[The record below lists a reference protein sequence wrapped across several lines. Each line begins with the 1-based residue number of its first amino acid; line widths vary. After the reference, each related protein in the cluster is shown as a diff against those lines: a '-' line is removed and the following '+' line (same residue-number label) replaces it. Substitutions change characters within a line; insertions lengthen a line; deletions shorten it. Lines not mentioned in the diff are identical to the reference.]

1 MGNFT
6 NKFRVSTQAITA
18 NTQFGAF
25 GVIMRILNAALTF
38 GFGYA
43 FGSATFDTGNAQL
56 SAILGGVAY
65 ALILDVAA
73 FGWDAAARRQGISPQ
88 QRAIA
93 DGMSSV
99 AMWSS
104 TIISGIQL
112 MLTTTLIT
120 VSPDMRA
127 SIGTLALILITG
139 LLAAHFIRLFAY
151 QRLSPEAVDAR
162 IDGEIEST
170 IAAMVQ
176 ETKRDRAERITQQVG
191 QYLVDHSD
199 KIIQLEARKTFDN
212 LLIEMGH
219 GDQVQRDQARP
230 QVQREV
236 DKGNGGK
243 PPPSPKAE
251 PEDAIID
258 TAEKETIEFG
268 DLVGKAR
275 ADQLENLNMAG
286 A

>member
-25 GVIMRILNAALTF
+25 GVMMRLLNAALTF

-73 FGWDAAARRQGISPQ
+73 FGWDAAAQRTGISPQ

-99 AMWSS
+99 SMWSS
-104 TIISGIQL
+104 TIISGVQL
-112 MLTTTLIT
+112 MLTTTLIA
-120 VSPDMRA
+120 VSPEMRA

-139 LLAAHFIRLFAY
+139 LLAAHFVRLFAY
-151 QRLSPEAVDAR
+151 QRLSPEATDAR
-162 IDGEIEST
+162 IDSEIEST
-170 IAAMVQ
+170 IASMVQ
-176 ETKRDRAERITQQVG
+176 ATKRDRAEKITQQVG
-191 QYLVDHSD
+191 EFLVEHSD
-199 KIIQLEARKTFDN
+199 QIIALESRKAFDH

-219 GDQVQRDQARP
+219 GDQVARP
-230 QVQREV
+230 QVQGKV
-236 DKGNGGK
+236 DKSGDESR
-243 PPPSPKAE
+243 PPSPKAE
-251 PEDAIID
+251 HEDAIIETVTD
-258 TAEKETIEFG
+258 PKEIDIS
-268 DLVGKAR
+268 DLLGKAR